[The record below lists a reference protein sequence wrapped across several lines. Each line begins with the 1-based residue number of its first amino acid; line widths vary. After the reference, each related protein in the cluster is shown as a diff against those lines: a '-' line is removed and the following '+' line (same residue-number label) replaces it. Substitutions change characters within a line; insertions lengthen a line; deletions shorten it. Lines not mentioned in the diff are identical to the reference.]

1 MFEVLSLW
9 QMQPCMQEICCNA
22 AWIRTPFQYLLLSA
36 PPEKETLSN
45 SARDPHI
52 WMHPPN
58 AVSWL
63 LDTRDPVAHC
73 GRNNVFKSSRSSLAL
88 HLPSMARGLRG
99 FWSDS
104 VRGRSQL
111 TGRQL
116 SRELALDSAEW
127 FEAAWSELVEQLIGI
142 WKKCEEV
149 IQFAS
154 IYNTNFKL
162 LGWVGRRSNH
172 RPQPGTPPIRSWW
185 LRELPMVLVFTWLQN
200 LGDGCWSRGQHC
212 GNNSMGRT
220 DTFKDGLLKNER
232 FEEWKTI
239 VIVDWCWIIEQL
251 WMRVGAAF

>member
-1 MFEVLSLW
+1 
-9 QMQPCMQEICCNA
+9 MQPCMQEICCNA

-58 AVSWL
+58 ASQRSFLIVGW
-63 LDTRDPVAHC
+63 PVAH

-104 VRGRSQL
+104 LRGRVVALKHGSQL

-142 WKKCEEV
+142 WKKYEEV
-149 IQFAS
+149 IQFTS
-154 IYNTNFKL
+154 IYNTNFNL
-162 LGWVGRRSNH
+162 LGW
-172 RPQPGTPPIRSWW
+172 
-185 LRELPMVLVFTWLQN
+185 
-200 LGDGCWSRGQHC
+200 C
-212 GNNSMGRT
+212 
-220 DTFKDGLLKNER
+220 K
-232 FEEWKTI
+232 FE
-239 VIVDWCWIIEQL
+239 VRLCL
-251 WMRVGAAF
+251 